1 MEYKIYVGTVVT
13 IKKGFLEAAFKIM
26 YCGMTNDC
34 VFALSPF
41 VTSGYQGLSP
51 NIYYKIDS
59 TVIQVFDQT
68 FNVIK
73 VTSEC
78 IVIGD

>member
-1 MEYKIYVGTVVT
+1 MEYKIYVGTVVK
-13 IKKGFLEAAFKIM
+13 IKKGFLESAFKIM

-34 VFALSPF
+34 VFTLSPF
-41 VTSGYQGLSP
+41 VTSGYQGFNP

-59 TVIQVFDQT
+59 TVIQVFDLT
-68 FNVIK
+68 FDVME
-73 VTSEC
+73 VTSEY